1 MHYNLIIDIK
11 HINKMKDY
19 RNDFVEFPSIVDSI
33 KMCILISF
41 SITYKFTIVIAI
53 DVLIPLLYEYKCMR
67 WSI

>member
-1 MHYNLIIDIK
+1 
-11 HINKMKDY
+11 MKDY

-67 WSI
+67 